1 MPLGSVLQGLTLLAV
16 VVLGS
21 LIAGNLFRRIG
32 QPRVLGPITLG
43 IAVGTAIAACPE
55 AVRATLVPPTS
66 RYLLEAAGTA
76 GLLLLMFLVGTELR
90 SFGRSDDAAFGWRLV
105 PCVVLPIVVCGL
117 AAWPFA
123 HVLGKPGH
131 TEHYGWLF
139 VGVALGVTAVPVLVT
154 IIADL
159 GIGSLPVASAALR
172 IAVVTDGFA
181 WILVT
186 AMVIATTNLS
196 TVSIPALAV
205 GVALLLAVTIV
216 VPRVV
221 ERTELLQQGGLLVVV
236 LAGSALAGAEA
247 TQFLG
252 FHPAI
257 GAVIAGFFFPT
268 GVADAVPRRTF
279 TAVVDVLLPAFFVSS
294 AMSVPLQALR
304 DQVGWAVLGCLAAL
318 VVAAVSSKVAV
329 GLMFG
334 GFHRW
339 QWRSS
344 ARLGV
349 LLNCRGI
356 TEIAIASVG
365 FQAGLVSAFG
375 FAALC
380 ALAIITTA
388 ATAPLYRVLAKD
400 DANLKATT

>member
-1 MPLGSVLQGLTLLAV
+1 MLQGLTLLAV
-16 VVLGS
+16 VVLGA

-55 AVRATLVPPTS
+55 PVRATLVPPTS

-90 SFGRSDDAAFGWRLV
+90 SFGKADGPAFGWRLV
-105 PCVVLPIVVCGL
+105 PCVVLPIVVCAL
-117 AAWPFA
+117 AARPFA
-123 HVLGKPGH
+123 HVLGKPGD

-154 IIADL
+154 MIADL
-159 GIGSLPVASAALR
+159 RIGSLPVAAVALR

-186 AMVIATTNLS
+186 GMVVATTNLS
-196 TVSIPALAV
+196 AVSIPALAV
-205 GVALLLAVTIV
+205 GVALLIAVTVI

-221 ERTELLQQGGLLVVV
+221 QRVELFQQGGLLAVILVV
-236 LAGSALAGAEA
+236 SALVGAEA

-257 GAVIAGFFFPT
+257 GAVIAGFFFPA
-268 GVADAVPRRTF
+268 GLADAVPRRAF

-304 DQVGWAVLGCLAAL
+304 DQVSSGVLGCLAVL
-318 VVAAVSSKVAV
+318 VTAAVVSKVAV
-329 GLMFG
+329 GFMFG
-334 GFHRW
+334 AFQRW
-339 QWRSS
+339 RWRES

-349 LLNCRGI
+349 LLNCRGV

-380 ALAIITTA
+380 GLAIITTA
-388 ATAPLYRVLAKD
+388 ATAPLYRGLARD
-400 DANLKATT
+400 DALEISRR

>member
-1 MPLGSVLQGLTLLAV
+1 MPLGNVLQGLTLLAM

-55 AVRATLVPPTS
+55 AVRATLVPLTS

-90 SFGRSDDAAFGWRLV
+90 GIRRSDDAAFGWRLV
-105 PCVVLPIVVCGL
+105 PCVVLPIVVCAF

-123 HVLGKPGH
+123 HILGKPGD
-131 TEHYGWLF
+131 TAHYGWLF

-159 GIGSLPVASAALR
+159 GIGSFPEASAALR
-172 IAVVTDGFA
+172 IAVITDGIA

-186 AMVIATTNLS
+186 TMVIATTNLS
-196 TVSIPALAV
+196 AVSIPALAV
-205 GVALLLAVTIV
+205 GAVLLLAVTVV
-216 VPRVV
+216 VPRIVR
-221 ERTELLQQGGLLVVV
+221 RTELLRQGGLLVVV

-268 GVADAVPRRTF
+268 GVADAVPRRAF

-304 DQVGWAVLGCLAAL
+304 DQISWGVLGCLAAL
-318 VVAAVSSKVAV
+318 AVAAVASKVSV
-329 GLMFG
+329 GIMFG
-334 GFHRW
+334 SLHRW
-339 QWRSS
+339 RWRSS

-349 LLNCRGI
+349 LLNCRGV

-388 ATAPLYRVLAKD
+388 ATAPLYRLLAQEEVHEISRG
-400 DANLKATT
+400 

>member
-55 AVRATLVPPTS
+55 SVRAGLVPPTS

-90 SFGRSDDAAFGWRLV
+90 TFGRSDDAAFGWRLV
-105 PCVVLPIVVCGL
+105 PCVVLPIVVCAL
-117 AAWPFA
+117 AALPFA

-159 GIGSLPVASAALR
+159 GIGSLPVASSALR
-172 IAVVTDGFA
+172 IAVVTDGVA

-186 AMVIATTNLS
+186 AMVIATTNVS
-196 TVSIPALAV
+196 AVSIPALAA
-205 GVALLLAVTIV
+205 GAALLLAVTVV

-221 ERTELLQQGGLLVVV
+221 ERTELLQQGGLLAVV

-257 GAVIAGFFFPT
+257 GAVIAGFFFPA

-304 DQVGWAVLGCLAAL
+304 DQASWAVLGCLAAL
-318 VVAAVSSKVAV
+318 VVAAVASKVAV
-329 GLMFG
+329 GVMFG
-334 GFHRW
+334 AFHRW
-339 QWRSS
+339 PWRSS

-349 LLNCRGI
+349 LLNCRGV

-380 ALAIITTA
+380 ALAIVTTA
-388 ATAPLYRVLAKD
+388 ATAPLYRALAD
-400 DANLKATT
+400 DVHEVSRS